1 MKEIILNQ
9 TDYTLLEKKK
19 ISVSQVKEQLNAFK
33 KGFPFLTI
41 IRSAGPDNGLIQ
53 VTNDELSKYLDKWDN
68 YLNKK
73 KTILKFVPA
82 SGAAS
87 RMFKD
92 LFEFL
97 DEKLE
102 EPLSDSVKQFFAEI
116 DKFAFYDLLNESC
129 IQQEGKQIPELI
141 ADKQYKKIVNLLL
154 NKKGLNYGALPKG
167 LLLFHTY
174 KQGKRTPLMEHL
186 AEGALYTMNK
196 QGVVNIHFTVST
208 EHLQF
213 FEQHLNEVVDDLAN
227 VYQAKYVVTFSAQ
240 KPATDTIAAD
250 ENNQPFRDKGEL
262 VFRPGGHGALI
273 ENLNDLKADVIFIK
287 NIDNVVPDALKNPTI
302 IYKKVLGGLLVKL
315 QEQTFKYLRMMD
327 KGLLKDEKLWEIAR
341 FCEGS
346 LNNIHPGIADLSG
359 KELQNYL
366 YGKLN
371 RPIRVCGM
379 VKNTGE
385 PGGGPFL
392 IVNQDGTISTQ
403 ILESS
408 QIDLSNP
415 VEKEKMLQSTHFNPV
430 DLVCGVKDY
439 KGNKF
444 DLLQYVDK
452 NTGFI
457 SLKSKNGKAL
467 KALELPGLWNGA
479 MSDWNTVFVEV
490 PVATFNPV
498 KTVNDLLRVEHQ

>member
-1 MKEIILNQ
+1 MSTIILKESDN
-9 TDYTLLEKKK
+9 DLLKQKG
-19 ISVSQVKEQLNAFK
+19 IAVSQVNEQIESFV
-33 KGFPFLTI
+33 KGFPFLSI
-41 IRSAGPDNGLIQ
+41 IRSAGPDNGLVQ
-53 VTNDELSKYLDKWDN
+53 VTNEELSEYLNKWDV
-68 YLNKK
+68 YLEKK

-97 DEKLE
+97 DGVIDVPENE
-102 EPLSDSVKQFFAEI
+102 AVKQFFAEI
-116 DKFAFYDLLNESC
+116 DQFAFYDLLNEC
-129 IQQEGKQIPELI
+129 CLKNEGKDIPALI
-141 ADKQYKKIVNLLL
+141 QDTQFKKIIDNLL

-167 LLLFHTY
+167 LLLFHAY
-174 KQGKRTPLMEHL
+174 DQGKRTPLMEHL

-196 QGVVNIHFTVST
+196 QGVVNIHFTVSA
-208 EHLQF
+208 EHRQL
-213 FEQHLNEVVDDLAN
+213 FEQHLNEVVSEFEAM
-227 VYQAKYVVTFSAQ
+227 YQAKFVVTFSEQ
-240 KPATDTIAAD
+240 KPSTDTIAAD
-250 ENNQPFRDKGEL
+250 ENNQPFRDNGKL

-273 ENLNDLKADVIFIK
+273 ENLNDLNADIIFIK

-302 IYKKVLGGLLVKL
+302 IYKKMLAGLLVKL
-315 QEQTFKYLRMMD
+315 QEQTFKYLRLMD
-327 KGLLKDEKLWEIAR
+327 KGLLKDEKLWEIAG

-346 LNNIHPGIADLSG
+346 LNNIHPGIADLTG
-359 KELQNYL
+359 RELQDYL
-366 YGKLN
+366 YAKLN
-371 RPIRVCGM
+371 RPVRVCGM

-392 IVNQDGTISTQ
+392 TVNQDGTISTQ

-408 QIDLSNP
+408 QINLADP
-415 VEKEKMLQSTHFNPV
+415 AEKEKMMQSTHFNPV

-439 KGNKF
+439 KGKKF
-444 DLLQYVDK
+444 DLLQHVDK